1 MIVLLEIFSFFQ
13 CSVLKLWWKNNHIP
27 YMEIFHCFCIDIFF
41 LSLPLTYTLSF
52 FRLSSF
58 SKRILLYFLLW
69 AFHRKPLHCNG
80 REGGCLFHSCW
91 WHWHSS
97 IKVSSFTL
105 RVIYVHYIQTQNY
118 TYTINLTSWGWWA
131 HMDISNLNAQM
142 CQTCNII
149 NSYATLVQSLW

>member
-1 MIVLLEIFSFFQ
+1 MWNFDEKTI
-13 CSVLKLWWKNNHIP
+13 
-27 YMEIFHCFCIDIFF
+27 IFHIWKYFIVFASIYFF
-41 LSLPLTYTLSF
+41 LSLTHTHSLHSF

-80 REGGCLFHSCW
+80 KEGRCLFHSCW

-97 IKVSSFTL
+97 NKVSSFTL
-105 RVIYVHYIQTQNY
+105 RFIYVPYIQTQNY
-118 TYTINLTSWGWWA
+118 TYTINLTSWRWWA
-131 HMDISNLNAQM
+131 HMDISNINAQM

-149 NSYATLVQSLW
+149 NLYATLVQSIW

>member
-1 MIVLLEIFSFFQ
+1 MKKRSYSIYGNISLFL
-13 CSVLKLWWKNNHIP
+13 HR
-27 YMEIFHCFCIDIFF
+27 YFF
-41 LSLPLTYTLSF
+41 LSLTHTHSLHHF

-80 REGGCLFHSCW
+80 KEGRCLFHSCW

-97 IKVSSFTL
+97 NKVSSFTL
-105 RVIYVHYIQTQNY
+105 RIIYVHYIQTQNY
-118 TYTINLTSWGWWA
+118 TYTINLTSWRWWA

-149 NSYATLVQSLW
+149 NLYATLVQSIW